1 MADLSRVGYD
11 IDDLYF
17 HNGWTADPAR
27 KGLDPQLP
35 SEVEGMIYLNL
46 NYVQ

>member
-1 MADLSRVGYD
+1 MANLSRVGNGVN
-11 IDDLYF
+11 DLYF

-27 KGLDPQLP
+27 KGPDPQL
-35 SEVEGMIYLNL
+35 SQEVDGMIYLNL

>member
-17 HNGWTADPAR
+17 YNGWTADPAR
-27 KGLDPQLP
+27 KRLDPQLS
-35 SEVEGMIYLNL
+35 SEVEGMIFLNL